1 MTALLDQ
8 VREAART
15 VLLKW
20 PIKNDDAQK
29 SNRAFAAYDLGFL
42 PLRQI
47 YKRADVLKILDYQ
60 KRQMFGASERHIRRV
75 ETIREAQTEKA
86 VILER
91 VAKAGSLSL
100 ETVEHLVIKP
110 TIADVIE
117 TLYLCSP
124 SSEQAEFLR
133 RIGRR

>member
-8 VREAART
+8 VREAARK

-20 PIKNDDAQK
+20 PDSKNDAHK
-29 SNRAFAAYDLGFL
+29 SNRAFAGYDLGFL
-42 PLRQI
+42 PLREV
-47 YKRADVLKILDYQ
+47 YKRADVLKILD
-60 KRQMFGASERHIRRV
+60 KMFGVSERHIRRV
-75 ETIREAQTEKA
+75 KSIREAKTEKA

-100 ETVEHLVIKP
+100 EVIEHLVIKP
-110 TIADVIE
+110 TTADVIE
-117 TLYLCSP
+117 TIWLCAP
-124 SSEQAEFLR
+124 PTEQAEFLR